1 MSTDSQV
8 IDVADGRKKLYGIL
22 LICAINL
29 SHKSVFK
36 QIIKLVEE
44 IQTSKASIQV
54 LADKTFMKGGESSE
68 CAIPDY
74 NFSVQENVIE
84 FLIDKNIISNDN
96 VFLNDKI
103 YSILIGN

>member
-54 LADKTFMKGGESSE
+54 LADKTVGY
-68 CAIPDY
+68 IVP
-74 NFSVQENVIE
+74 
-84 FLIDKNIISNDN
+84 II
-96 VFLNDKI
+96 
-103 YSILIGN
+103 IGLYPCRR